1 MAKNYSNTNNV
12 NKNANNSSY
21 SSYENEQSKNKTSN
35 CERIPIVRLPKIR
48 TAKIWMRMMR
58 RTTTNGIH
66 GWQKQ

>member
-1 MAKNYSNTNNV
+1 MRTTALIHPMKM
-12 NKNANNSSY
+12 NKVRIRHQTA
-21 SSYENEQSKNKTSN
+21 
-35 CERIPIVRLPKIR
+35 ERIPIVRLPKIR